1 IRNTHKMIIMSRCY
15 IPVDTIYKLVV
26 FAPDKAEYETG
37 FQTWV
42 ERIGNL
48 SSQLACKVIFMS
60 SETTNEFIRNIL
72 EYEKFSIRQE
82 YRTVPGWD
90 DFIVE
95 SREIGEED
103 LFIIIGARKD
113 SISYTGEFENM
124 PSFLSRNFARH
135 NMVMIY
141 PAQFGEES

>member
-1 IRNTHKMIIMSRCY
+1 MIIMSRCY

-26 FAPDKAEYETG
+26 LAPDKAEYETG

-60 SETTNEFIRNIL
+60 SETTCEFIRNIL
-72 EYEKFSIRQE
+72 DYEKFSIRQE
-82 YRTVPGWD
+82 YRTVQGWD

-95 SREIGEED
+95 SKEIGEED
-103 LFIIIGARKD
+103 LFVIIGARKD
-113 SISYTGEFENM
+113 SISYTGEFESM
-124 PSFLSRNFARH
+124 PAFLSRNFAHH

-141 PAQFGEES
+141 PAQFGEMS